1 MGLGLL
7 GMKVLIAA
15 YLVLACVFA
24 YEGRWPYALY
34 WISAGSLTACVL
46 AMGQR

>member
-15 YLVLACVFA
+15 YLVLACVFMW
-24 YEGRWPYALY
+24 EGKWPYAAY
-34 WISAGSLTACVL
+34 WIGAAIITSSVL
-46 AMGQR
+46 VMR

>member
-7 GMKVLIAA
+7 GMKVLIAE
-15 YLVLACVFA
+15 YLVLVAIFTYERQFVYAC
-24 YEGRWPYALY
+24 Y
-34 WISAGSLTACVL
+34 WLCASGLTACVL

>member
-1 MGLGLL
+1 MGLGFF
-7 GMKVLIAA
+7 GMKLLIGV

-24 YEGRWPYALY
+24 AEGRWPYAVY